1 MDLLVPVLAIV
12 GLIAALA
19 VLAAGIWLQLA
30 EGDEVA
36 EHWPMLDEDPT
47 LNVTNGIGDSRPL
60 GVWTALDPV
69 TPEQM
74 EEDRPYLARG
84 PSPYADNMVLPSG
97 RSWHFDRMGDSR
109 PIR

>member
-30 EGDEVA
+30 DGDEVD
-36 EHWPMLDEDPT
+36 EHWPMLDEPAT
-47 LNVTNGIGDSRPL
+47 LDVQSH
-60 GVWTALDPV
+60 V
-69 TPEQM
+69 
-74 EEDRPYLARG
+74 
-84 PSPYADNMVLPSG
+84 
-97 RSWHFDRMGDSR
+97 GDSR